1 MAEAEKK
8 DEFWESIQREIEEE
22 IIWFSLGEN
31 LGPMEGIEKNTV
43 GLFFLTP
50 TRFFFQTNPKRDFL
64 SSIVKGFRSKSKQQE
79 VQRLEYVVRLD
90 CIRNVDREKRR
101 GFLDRLTL
109 PSLPIIRMN
118 ISEEGSKPLEL
129 RFSLLSKEKAADL
142 FETLDRLGGLSSK
155 RS

>member
-101 GFLDRLTL
+101 GFLDRLML

-118 ISEEGSKPLEL
+118 ISEEGNEHLEL

-142 FETLDRLGGLSSK
+142 FEILDRLGGLSSK